1 MALHSAQRDFV
12 SFLHGGRPGRRRVV
26 GARAVGTPRAPR
38 CAAPVPA
45 LSPHTEPWMSR
56 PAGDLR
62 GSSPSRAAFFSCDS
76 NRRLFRYMRLSTK
89 DCNSSS
95 FVWEGT
101 TAAGASWAG
110 PGGRRLRGGGGGTG
124 RAGAACGWGAAGRP
138 ASPAPLLVVQP
149 AFPLQ
154 CCYANQVTSPP
165 SARRVAPD

>member
-1 MALHSAQRDFV
+1 MECPEWPCLTLTRWPAPPAPSRW
-12 SFLHGGRPGRRRVV
+12 RPRSGDA
-26 GARAVGTPRAPR
+26 ARAQVRSPRGRLISAD
-38 CAAPVPA
+38 A
-45 LSPHTEPWMSR
+45 EQWMSR

-62 GSSPSRAAFFSCDS
+62 DSAPSRAASFSYDS

-101 TAAGASWAG
+101 TAAGASWAL
-110 PGGRRLRGGGGGTG
+110 PGGRRLRRGGGGEG